1 MIQDID
7 GADEAVEHL
16 ERLRGLDGRLLLTFL
31 ELLECRSA
39 TVAAARL
46 GLSQSSVSHSLNRLR
61 QLHDDPLF
69 VRRPHGLEPTA
80 AALQLEPKVRAT
92 LAAAAALFGDVEF
105 DPRTSRRRFSVAI
118 PDYLIGQVGGPLM
131 TRWAHFAPSVSLSL
145 ISIATDDIPL
155 SLRRG
160 DVDAIVRPSGAEG
173 VLGCVDEP
181 LLIDRFCVATRRP
194 FTPGLTVDAYWAS
207 AHVWAGRAAV
217 GDGWEAISVD
227 RAVAL
232 QVPNWFAALS
242 VAASSDL
249 IATCPRSLATQVA
262 EGFGLHLYELPDQ
275 RVNLELKLTRREGES
290 DPGLA
295 WLFQELREAFESI
308 TSQ

>member
-1 MIQDID
+1 MIQDIKNID
-7 GADEAVEHL
+7 GSV

-80 AALQLEPKVRAT
+80 TALQLEPKVRAT
-92 LAAAAALFGDVEF
+92 LAAAAALFDEVEF
-105 DPRTSRRRFSVAI
+105 DPRTSRRRFSAAM
-118 PDYLIGQVGGPLM
+118 PDYLIGQIGGPLM
-131 TRWAHFAPSVSLSL
+131 TRWAQSAPSISLSL
-145 ISIATDDIPL
+145 ISLATDDLPL

-160 DVDAIVRPSGAEG
+160 EVDTIVRPSGAEG
-173 VLGCVDEP
+173 ILGCIDEP
-181 LLIDRFCVATRRP
+181 LLSDRFCVAARRP
-194 FTPGLTVDAYWAS
+194 FTPELTVEAYWAS
-207 AHVWAGRAAV
+207 AHVWAGRAAA
-217 GDGWEAISVD
+217 GDGWESISVD
-227 RAVAL
+227 RDVAL
-232 QVPNWFAALS
+232 HVPNWFAALS
-242 VAASSDL
+242 VAASSNL

-275 RVNLELKLTRREGES
+275 RVNLELTLTRRESEN

-295 WLFQELREAFESI
+295 WLFQELRVTLASVA
-308 TSQ
+308 SP